1 MFDDQLF
8 GFLGGEEEQLNV
20 KIGGEFK
27 LTGLTGPWV
36 LEVLYSHASQ
46 SEFSREEIGYD
57 IKRELGGWH
66 WYYWKSADAADV
78 ARDMV
83 GAQYGASTEWVH
95 RVATADIVSFSS
107 EEARGKWGDD
117 IFFSSRVVGF
127 GSMKYRHEFNLIS
140 LPSAVAAVAELQG
153 WDTPGFSLEGMESE
167 DGYKLGLFDLTSE
180 SSEEDCLALIGGKD
194 GAGKVLPWTES
205 VLGKQRAALWAALD
219 EPEVKAT
226 RPRGSMMSADKPDKL
241 ATASEKLDFCLRIFY
256 RAWRRPAWVTVMQV
270 PDPRPDAVGG
280 SAGNRFSIP
289 ALTAIFPD
297 EAAALA
303 SLGED
308 GGTAAVTSQTG
319 APPIPEKWKDHP
331 KYWENQMAEI
341 MELTGS
347 KPLPVIY
354 DDMGGETALSCTAE
368 ELSTWVNYLKA
379 Q

>member
-1 MFDDQLF
+1 MFNDQLF
-8 GFLGGEEEQLNV
+8 DFLGGEEEQLDV
-20 KIGGEFK
+20 QIGGEFK
-27 LTGLTGPWV
+27 PTGLTGPWV
-36 LEVLYSHASQ
+36 LEVLYLHGSQ

-66 WYYWKSADAADV
+66 WYYWKDPAVADI
-78 ARDMV
+78 ARDIL
-83 GAQYGASTEWVH
+83 GAQYGASTEWVY

-140 LPSAVAAVAELQG
+140 LPSAVAAVATLQG
-153 WDTPGFSLEGMESE
+153 WEIPGYPLDVLHE
-167 DGYKLGLFDLTSE
+167 LTSE

-194 GAGKVLPWTES
+194 GAGEVLPWTES

-226 RPRGSMMSADKPDKL
+226 RPQGSMTSANKPDKL
-241 ATASEKLDFCLRIFY
+241 ATTSEKLDFCLRIFY
-256 RAWRRPAWVTVMQV
+256 RAWTRPAWVTVMQV

-289 ALTAIFPD
+289 ALTAIFPG

-303 SLGED
+303 SLSEE
-308 GGTAAVTSQTG
+308 GGTAI
-319 APPIPEKWKDHP
+319 APQAGTPPVPVIWKDNANL
-331 KYWENQMAEI
+331 WQNQLSEI
-341 MELTGS
+341 MEKVGD

-354 DDMGGETALSCTAE
+354 ESAGGETALGCTME
-368 ELSTWVNYLKA
+368 ELSTWIDYLKA